1 MLSKTKNPIVK
12 FTLIGIKE
20 KRLSHNET
28 FNVSSYLN
36 VTKCAKSV
44 SNKVSQL
51 KKDNYLVKVTA
62 TRSNGSVEVII

>member
-12 FTLIGIKE
+12 FTIMGIKE
-20 KRLSHNET
+20 KRVSHTET
-28 FNVSSYLN
+28 FKVSSYLN

-51 KKDNYLVKVTA
+51 KKDNYFVIVEA
-62 TRSNGSVEVII
+62 TRRNGVIEVII